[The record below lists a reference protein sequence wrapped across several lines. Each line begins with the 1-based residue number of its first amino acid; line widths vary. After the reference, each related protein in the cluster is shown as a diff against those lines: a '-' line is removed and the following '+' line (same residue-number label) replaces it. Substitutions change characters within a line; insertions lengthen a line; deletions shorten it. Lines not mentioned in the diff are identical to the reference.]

1 MGNSEPLI
9 SVIVPVYK
17 VEKYLDRCVLS
28 IVNQTYKNLEIILV
42 DDGSPDACPAMCD
55 RWAEKDSRIKVVHKE
70 NGGVSDAR
78 NVGMSVARGE
88 YIGFVDSDDY
98 VSFDMYESLLCN
110 LEENGSDI
118 SCCGI
123 KMVWDDG
130 KESIMTSDGE
140 FVFDNLQA
148 LKSLITEDRLKQVVW
163 NRLYKRETVAGVLFP
178 TGKRHED
185 VFWNYKAISRANKV
199 SGFEKVCYCYFQN
212 DSGFMGGKYSSD
224 RLYAIEAYEEID
236 DFVDK
241 YYPSLSAI
249 VKAKLL
255 GCCLYNSQLLLKSE
269 IQNKGQLF
277 KRIRE
282 TAKRTG
288 KNWRKC
294 DSISIKQKLWYEMY
308 LLFPKTTCYV
318 RNMLKVGL

>member
-1 MGNSEPLI
+1 MGNSESLI

-17 VEKYLDRCVLS
+17 VEKYLDRCVQS

-110 LEENGSDI
+110 LEESGSDI

-130 KESIMTSDGE
+130 GERIMTPDGNY
-140 FVFDNLQA
+140 VLDNLQA
-148 LKSLITEDRLKQVVW
+148 LKSLIVEDRLKQVVW
-163 NRLYKRETVAGVLFP
+163 NRLYKRETVAEVLFP

-269 IQNKGQLF
+269 IQNKSQLF
-277 KRIRE
+277 KRIHE
-282 TAKRTG
+282 TAKRTE
-288 KNWRKC
+288 KKWRKC

-308 LLFPKTTCYV
+308 LLFPKMTCSI
-318 RNMLKVGL
+318 RNLMHIGF

>member
-70 NGGVSDAR
+70 NGGLSDAR
-78 NVGMSVARGE
+78 NAGMSVAKGE

-98 VSFDMYESLLCN
+98 VSFDMYERLLCN

-130 KESIMTSDGE
+130 GERIMTPDGNY
-140 FVFDNLQA
+140 VLDNLQA
-148 LKSLITEDRLKQVVW
+148 LKSLIVEDRLKQVVW
-163 NRLYKRETVAGVLFP
+163 NRLYKRETVAGIPFP
-178 TGKRHED
+178 VGKYHED
-185 VFWNYKAISRANKV
+185 VFWSYKAISRASKV
-199 SGFEKVCYCYFQN
+199 STVAAPCYFYVQRD
-212 DSGFMGGKYSSD
+212 DSIMGTSYSEK
-224 RLYAIEAYEEID
+224 RLDAVEAYEERA
-236 DFVDK
+236 DFMAIN
-241 YYPSLSAI
+241 YPSLLPIARS
-249 VKAKLL
+249 KQM
-255 GCCLYNSQLLLKSE
+255 GCYLYHSQLLTSSDFKDKKEYLKRLHKSAE
-269 IQNKGQLF
+269 K
-277 KRIRE
+277 
-282 TAKRTG
+282 AG
-288 KNWRKC
+288 KEWIKC
-294 DSISIKQKLWYEMY
+294 SCTKSKQKLWYELY